1 MTDKLCIDTFDI
13 QECSYEMKGSLLCV
27 TCTLSAESSVDAFI
41 ASVLHINNLK
51 SSILKL
57 PKAEMTGSDSASA
70 VRYEGCFSVVE
81 NGTYVL
87 SIYDWNDAGEINIRP
102 AVVEK
107 LIVSQVTILFNTT
120 PTQST
125 GMGLA
130 SETMSTGNIIYFNYV
145 YLFAF

>member
-1 MTDKLCIDTFDI
+1 MIDKLCIDTFDI
-13 QECSYEMKGSLLCV
+13 QECKYEMKSSLLCV
-27 TCTLSAESSVDAFI
+27 TCTLSAESSVDVFI

-51 SSILKL
+51 SSTLKL
-57 PKAEMTGSDSASA
+57 PKTDVTSSDGG
-70 VRYEGCFSVVE
+70 VQHEGCFSVVE

-130 SETMSTGNIIYFNYV
+130 SETKSTGNIIYFNYV
-145 YLFAF
+145 YLFSF

>member
-1 MTDKLCIDTFDI
+1 MIDKLCIDTFDI
-13 QECSYEMKGSLLCV
+13 QGCSYEMKGSLLCV
-27 TCTLSAESSVDAFI
+27 TCILSAESSVDAFI
-41 ASVLHINNLK
+41 ASVLHINKLK

-57 PKAEMTGSDSASA
+57 PKTEVTSSDGS
-70 VRYEGCFSVVE
+70 VQYEGCFSVVE

-87 SIYDWNDAGEINIRP
+87 SIYDWDDAGEINIRP